1 MDYSFIVISVPLLFI
16 MCISFK
22 IETQEKYQ
30 YMFTNVVNMYLFL
43 ICSERGLRYFG
54 VCIDPGNH
62 VPVEVGTYDPDK
74 KKPTFNA
81 LSPLQVEGQ
90 HAQQQSK

>member
-1 MDYSFIVISVPLLFI
+1 
-16 MCISFK
+16 
-22 IETQEKYQ
+22 
-30 YMFTNVVNMYLFL
+30 MFTNVVNMYLFL